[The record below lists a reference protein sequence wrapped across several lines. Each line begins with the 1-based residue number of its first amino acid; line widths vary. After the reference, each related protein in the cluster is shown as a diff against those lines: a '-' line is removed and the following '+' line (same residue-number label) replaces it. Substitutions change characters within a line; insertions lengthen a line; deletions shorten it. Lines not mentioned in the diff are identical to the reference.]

1 MTEIADDAPATNLAG
16 DLLDFQRKLQSGKSL
31 REMVFVAVNDGLSV
45 LHYDQAILWQYG
57 ARSRISIEAAS
68 GLVELSADSPYAH
81 WLEAALAHFVSAQS
95 SKAGAM
101 TTSLGDLPS
110 ALSTRGADWVQDQL
124 LHCVLTNPAG
134 EVIGGMLF
142 TRSEPFAERDVLLAQ
157 WMGATA
163 GFSLWAWRQDHRP
176 VRKWLQQK
184 STRHLLAAVVILVAM
199 LSFIPIRLT
208 ALAPAEITPRKPF
221 PITSPVEGVV
231 DSVKVQPNQIVK
243 ADEVLVVLDDTSTR
257 NRLSVVLKALDI
269 TKADLQRA
277 TNKSFSDEASK
288 AELNVLEARTRE
300 KAAESV
306 FLTELLQ
313 RQRITAPQ
321 GGLAIFSDSEE
332 WRGRPVQPGE
342 RIMTIADP
350 SLVEVTLYLS
360 PEDAVQLETGAE
372 VTVIL
377 NVDPLNPLKG
387 TIVQTS
393 YETITMPDSTLAYV
407 VKVDLAPGERIPR
420 IGLRGSA
427 KVYAEEVSLG
437 YYLLRKPILFFRKN
451 LGV

>member
-1 MTEIADDAPATNLAG
+1 MSEIADGATATSVAG
-16 DLLDFQRKLQSGKSL
+16 DLLDFQRKLQSGKSM
-31 REMVFVAVNDGLSV
+31 REMIFVAVNDGFGV
-45 LHYDQAILWQYG
+45 LRYDQAILWQYS
-57 ARSRISIEAAS
+57 ARSRVSIEAVS
-68 GLVELSADSPYAH
+68 GLVELSADSPYLH
-81 WLEAALAHFVSAQS
+81 WLEQAIAHFVAEQREP
-95 SKAGAM
+95 ATAV
-101 TTSLGDLPS
+101 SLGDLPL
-110 ALSTRGADWVQDQL
+110 ALAEPGGDWVHDQL
-124 LHCVLTNPAG
+124 LHCVMTKPAG
-134 EVIGGMLF
+134 AVIGGMLF
-142 TRSEPFAERDVLLAQ
+142 TRSEPFTERDLWLAQ
-157 WMGATA
+157 WMGAAT
-163 GFSLWAWRQDHRP
+163 GFCLWAWQQDYRP
-176 VRKWLQQK
+176 VKKWLQQQ
-184 STRHLLAAVVILVAM
+184 SSRRMFAGVAILAAL

-208 ALAPAEITPRKPF
+208 ALAPAEISPRKPI

-243 ADEVLVVLDDTSTR
+243 ADDVLVVLDDTSTR
-257 NRLSVVLKALDI
+257 NRLSVVLKAFDI
-269 TKADLQRA
+269 AKADLQRA
-277 TNKSFSDEASK
+277 INKSFNDEASK
-288 AELNVLEARTRE
+288 ADLNVLQARTRE
-300 KAAESV
+300 KAAEAA

-350 SLVEVTLYLS
+350 SLVEVTLYVS
-360 PEDAVQLETGAE
+360 PEDAVQLEAGAE

-377 NVDPLNPLKG
+377 NVDPLNPLKAA
-387 TIVQTS
+387 IVQTS

-407 VKVDLAPGERIPR
+407 VKAELAPDSGIPR

-437 YYLLRKPILFFRKN
+437 YYLLRKPILFLRKN